1 MYDPFVCNVVDIV
14 FVRVSSDSLE
24 LTYFPAEINLTS
36 QISIPPYN
44 KFASVNVGK
53 NNMTMAL
60 SKN

>member
-44 KFASVNVGK
+44 KFALVSVAD
-53 NNMTMAL
+53 MTMAL
-60 SKN
+60 SKT